1 MKASRVL
8 VTVAVIILALAG
20 QAQAMHPDE
29 YLPPLHW
36 NGRAVVL
43 PTVIFRN
50 GDWFAVGGVSVVTVS
65 PRTCGRYFAATSR
78 AELGIG
84 GGDAAFGLATNIAD
98 ASCEL
103 DKALMGSG
111 LVGLEAR
118 VARMYGPTFW
128 RKTEYAGAQVSLA
141 APFGMMR
148 LTLGFMV
155 DVHDHTDKHG
165 QFGFGV
171 SF

>member
-1 MKASRVL
+1 MKASGL
-8 VTVAVIILALAG
+8 LATVVFVILAPAG
-20 QAQAMHPDE
+20 RAQAMHADE
-29 YLPPLHW
+29 YLPPLHL

-43 PTVIFRN
+43 PTAIFRN
-50 GDWFAVGGVSVVTVS
+50 GDWFAVGGVGIVTVS

-84 GGDAAFGLATNIAD
+84 GADAAIGLATNIAD

-103 DKALMGSG
+103 DQALMGSG
-111 LVGLEAR
+111 LVSIEAH

-128 RKTEYAGAQVSLA
+128 RRTEYAGAQVSLA
-141 APFGMMR
+141 APAGMMR
-148 LTLGFMV
+148 VTLGLMV
-155 DVHDHTDKHG
+155 DVHDHADAHG